1 MPAACTRLPMSIIL
15 RGPKRSTRLPMTK
28 APGIVSSADSDIAEP
43 ICTSDRSVIAR
54 K

>member
-1 MPAACTRLPMSIIL
+1 MPAAWTRLPASIIR
-15 RGPKRSTRLPMTK
+15 RGPKRSTRLPMTN
-28 APGIVSSADSDIAEP
+28 AAGMLSSADSDSADP